1 MPRNPN
7 NLWHDR
13 ALALL
18 VSCLS
23 NTLGRLLWGA
33 AQRVGGA
40 LGALCWWLLARDR
53 KRSLAHLEIAFPEWS
68 AAERKRIARASFRHL
83 GTTLGE
89 CLHLLRRDSKALT
102 SRVVFEGWEHIE
114 SARAAGQPIV
124 ILTGHCGNWE
134 LLAGALAT
142 GGLPLAAVAR
152 SLDEPG
158 LQRLLA
164 ALRERFGTETIER
177 GRDGSARQILAAL
190 RRGTALG
197 LLIDQDTDVDGVWV
211 PFFGR
216 LAYTPV
222 GAAKIA
228 LKQNAA
234 VLPTFIER
242 LADGNHRAVVQPPL
256 DLPQDLE
263 PATAAMT
270 LAIEAQVRRR
280 PEQWVWMHR
289 RWKRRPPSPNPST
302 S

>member
-1 MPRNPN
+1 MPRNPA

-18 VSCLS
+18 VSLLS
-23 NTLGRLLWGA
+23 NTLGRLSWRA
-33 AQRVGGA
+33 AQRVGGQ
-40 LGALCWWLLARDR
+40 LGGICWWLLTRDR
-53 KRSLAHLEIAFPEWS
+53 KRSLAHLEIAFPERS
-68 AAERKRIARASFRHL
+68 PQERVVIARTSFRHL
-83 GTTLGE
+83 GATLGE
-89 CLHLLRRDSKALT
+89 CLHLLRRDSTALS
-102 SRVVFEGWEHIE
+102 SRVTFEGWEHID
-114 SARAAGQPIV
+114 SARAAERPIV

-164 ALRERFGTETIER
+164 GLRARFGTETIER

-190 RRGTALG
+190 RKGTALG

-242 LADGNHRAVVQPPL
+242 LSDGSHRAVVQPPL
-256 DLPQDLE
+256 DLPDDPE
-263 PATAAMT
+263 AATATMT
-270 LAIEAQVRRR
+270 LAIEQQVRHR

-289 RWKRRPPSPNPST
+289 RWKRRPPSPSSST